1 MLRVYFFCREVI
13 PFAVTV
19 VATVVITRMIT
30 DGIERHEL
38 LLPLLNQ
45 QEVQR
50 VVVITDNRKLFWPRA
65 VETDAFS
72 ASFDKSK
79 GLTSCRRQFP
89 KGYVFPLACLI
100 GKLTARKHNGLQGKK
115 ALFIGILKRIIRSKG
130 HVILSSFQPVIPS
143 LNLLSTS
150 LFTSGHSVELSP

>member
-65 VETDAFS
+65 VETS
-72 ASFDKSK
+72 LRVLINLRAS
-79 GLTSCRRQFP
+79 
-89 KGYVFPLACLI
+89 PLVED
-100 GKLTARKHNGLQGKK
+100 N
-115 ALFIGILKRIIRSKG
+115 FLK
-130 HVILSSFQPVIPS
+130 VMFF
-143 LNLLSTS
+143 LLRA
-150 LFTSGHSVELSP
+150 

>member
-1 MLRVYFFCREVI
+1 MRFFLLLGVFSFCREVI
-13 PFAVTV
+13 SFAVTV

-50 VVVITDNRKLFWPRA
+50 VVVITDNHKLFWPRA

-72 ASFDKSK
+72 ASFDKSN

-100 GKLTARKHNGLQGKK
+100 GKKRQHANITACKGRKPHL
-115 ALFIGILKRIIRSKG
+115 LEFLK
-130 HVILSSFQPVIPS
+130 
-143 LNLLSTS
+143 
-150 LFTSGHSVELSP
+150 E

>member
-1 MLRVYFFCREVI
+1 MRFFLLLGVFSFFREVI
-13 PFAVTV
+13 SFVVTV

-30 DGIERHEL
+30 DGIERHEF

-50 VVVITDNRKLFWPRA
+50 VVVITDNHKLFWPRA

-89 KGYVFPLACLI
+89 EGYVFLACLI
-100 GKLTARKHNGLQGKK
+100 GKLTARKHNGSQGKK
-115 ALFIGILKRIIRSKG
+115 ASFIGILKRITHSKG
-130 HVILSSFQPVIPS
+130 HVILSSF
-143 LNLLSTS
+143 
-150 LFTSGHSVELSP
+150 